1 MFIQSNYV
9 FLSSPGLL
17 HGEMG
22 AAAALRTGESQS
34 METGQE
40 ASAVSQE

>member
-1 MFIQSNYV
+1 MFTLSNYV
-9 FLSSPGLL
+9 FLSSLGLL

-22 AAAALRTGESQS
+22 AMAALMPGERQS

-40 ASAVSQE
+40 ASAVSQG